1 MSGICGL
8 RKGTAR
14 IMEKLLLI
22 HSTKEIQLQ
31 VKNVA
36 SRLKLALDII
46 PEEYCG
52 CHLKELAAGKYAQ
65 NPPDTVASDSI
76 VAESTIPSDST
87 VAEDTIASDS
97 IVAEGTI
104 PSDSTVAEDT
114 IPSGNAAAEGTVP
127 APAAQTPP
135 SCLVLCGLR
144 DKRLDKVLF
153 ELRRADIPIDYKAVL
168 TPSNQEW
175 TVPEL
180 MKELQRE
187 RQAVGR

>member
-1 MSGICGL
+1 MPGICGL
-8 RKGTAR
+8 RKGTER

-46 PEEYCG
+46 QDEYCG

-65 NPPDTVASDSI
+65 NPPDTVASDS
-76 VAESTIPSDST
+76 T
-87 VAEDTIASDS
+87 VAE
-97 IVAEGTI
+97 G
-104 PSDSTVAEDT
+104 T
-114 IPSGNAAAEGTVP
+114 IPSGNAAAEGTIPSGSAATEGTVP

>member
-1 MSGICGL
+1 MPGICSL

-36 SRLKLALDII
+36 SRLKLTLDII
-46 PEEYCG
+46 QDEYCG

-76 VAESTIPSDST
+76 VAE
-87 VAEDTIASDS
+87 
-97 IVAEGTI
+97 GTI
-104 PSDSTVAEDT
+104 PSDSTVAEGT
-114 IPSGNAAAEGTVP
+114 IPSGNAAAEGTIPSGSAATEGTVP

-187 RQAVGR
+187 RQAMGR

>member
-1 MSGICGL
+1 MPGICGL

-65 NPPDTVASDSI
+65 NPPDTAASDSTA
-76 VAESTIPSDST
+76 AEDAIPSGN
-87 VAEDTIASDS
+87 A
-97 IVAEGTI
+97 VAEGTI
-104 PSDSTVAEDT
+104 PSGS
-114 IPSGNAAAEGTVP
+114 AATEGTVP
-127 APAAQTPP
+127 APDAQTPP

-153 ELRRADIPIDYKAVL
+153 ELRRADIPIEYKAVL

-187 RQAVGR
+187 RQAMGR

>member
-1 MSGICGL
+1 
-8 RKGTAR
+8 
-14 IMEKLLLI
+14 MEKLLLI
-22 HSTKEIQLQ
+22 HSTKKIQLQ

-52 CHLKELAAGKYAQ
+52 CRLKELAAGKYAQ
-65 NPPDTVASDSI
+65 NPPDTA
-76 VAESTIPSDST
+76 
-87 VAEDTIASDS
+87 ASDS

-114 IPSGNAAAEGTVP
+114 IPSGSAATEGTVP

>member
-1 MSGICGL
+1 MPGICGL

-46 PEEYCG
+46 SEEYCG
-52 CHLKELAAGKYAQ
+52 CRLKELAAGKYAQ
-65 NPPDTVASDSI
+65 NPPDTVASDS
-76 VAESTIPSDST
+76 T
-87 VAEDTIASDS
+87 
-97 IVAEGTI
+97 VAEGTI
-104 PSDSTVAEDT
+104 PSGS
-114 IPSGNAAAEGTVP
+114 AATEGTVP

>member
-8 RKGTAR
+8 RKGTER

-46 PEEYCG
+46 PDEYCG
-52 CHLKELAAGKYAQ
+52 CRLKELAAGKYAQ
-65 NPPDTVASDSI
+65 NPPDATPLG
-76 VAESTIPSDST
+76 STT
-87 VAEDTIASDS
+87 AEDA
-97 IVAEGTI
+97 V
-104 PSDSTVAEDT
+104 
-114 IPSGNAAAEGTVP
+114 PSGNAAAEGTVP
-127 APAAQTPP
+127 AQVNAGASGAETPP
-135 SCLVLCGLR
+135 NCLVLCGLR

-153 ELRRADIPIDYKAVL
+153 ELRRADIPIDYKAIL

-187 RQAVGR
+187 RQAMGR

>member
-1 MSGICGL
+1 MPGICGL

-46 PEEYCG
+46 QDEYCG

-65 NPPDTVASDSI
+65 NPPDTVASDS
-76 VAESTIPSDST
+76 T
-87 VAEDTIASDS
+87 VAEDTILSGNAA
-97 IVAEGTI
+97 AEGTI
-104 PSDSTVAEDT
+104 PSGS
-114 IPSGNAAAEGTVP
+114 AATEGTVP

-153 ELRRADIPIDYKAVL
+153 ELRRADIPIEYKAIL

-187 RQAVGR
+187 RQAMGR

>member
-52 CHLKELAAGKYAQ
+52 CRLKELAAGKYAQ
-65 NPPDTVASDSI
+65 NPPDTVASDS
-76 VAESTIPSDST
+76 T
-87 VAEDTIASDS
+87 
-97 IVAEGTI
+97 VAEGTI
-104 PSDSTVAEDT
+104 PSGS
-114 IPSGNAAAEGTVP
+114 AAAEGTIPSGSAATEGTVP
-127 APAAQTPP
+127 AQVDAGASGAQTPP

>member
-1 MSGICGL
+1 MPGICGL

-46 PEEYCG
+46 QDEYCG

-65 NPPDTVASDSI
+65 TPPDTV
-76 VAESTIPSDST
+76 
-87 VAEDTIASDS
+87 ASDS

-104 PSDSTVAEDT
+104 PSDSTVAEGT
-114 IPSGNAAAEGTVP
+114 IPSGNAAAEGTIPSGSVATEGTVP

-187 RQAVGR
+187 RQAMGR

>member
-1 MSGICGL
+1 MPGICSL

-65 NPPDTVASDSI
+65 NPPDTVASDS
-76 VAESTIPSDST
+76 
-87 VAEDTIASDS
+87 
-97 IVAEGTI
+97 
-104 PSDSTVAEDT
+104 TVAEDT
-114 IPSGNAAAEGTVP
+114 IPSGSAATEGTVP

>member
-1 MSGICGL
+1 MPGICGL

-46 PEEYCG
+46 QDEYCG

-65 NPPDTVASDSI
+65 NPPDTA
-76 VAESTIPSDST
+76 ASDST
-87 VAEDTIASDS
+87 VAE
-97 IVAEGTI
+97 G
-104 PSDSTVAEDT
+104 T
-114 IPSGNAAAEGTVP
+114 IPSGNAAAEGTIPSGSAATEGTVP

-153 ELRRADIPIDYKAVL
+153 ELKRADIPIDYKAVL

>member
-1 MSGICGL
+1 MPGICGL

-36 SRLKLALDII
+36 SRLKLVLDII
-46 PEEYCG
+46 PDEYCS

-76 VAESTIPSDST
+76 VAEGTILSDST
-87 VAEDTIASDS
+87 
-97 IVAEGTI
+97 VAEGTI
-104 PSDSTVAEDT
+104 PSGS
-114 IPSGNAAAEGTVP
+114 AATEGTVP

>member
-1 MSGICGL
+1 MPGICGL

-46 PEEYCG
+46 PEEYYG
-52 CHLKELAAGKYAQ
+52 CRLKELAAGKYAQ
-65 NPPDTVASDSI
+65 NPPDTVASDS
-76 VAESTIPSDST
+76 T
-87 VAEDTIASDS
+87 
-97 IVAEGTI
+97 VAEGTI
-104 PSDSTVAEDT
+104 PSGS
-114 IPSGNAAAEGTVP
+114 AATEGTVP
-127 APAAQTPP
+127 APAAQAPP

>member
-1 MSGICGL
+1 MPGICGL

-52 CHLKELAAGKYAQ
+52 CRLKELAAGKYAQ
-65 NPPDTVASDSI
+65 NPSD
-76 VAESTIPSDST
+76 
-87 VAEDTIASDS
+87 
-97 IVAEGTI
+97 
-104 PSDSTVAEDT
+104 
-114 IPSGNAAAEGTVP
+114 AACT
-127 APAAQTPP
+127 PAAPTPP
-135 SCLVLCGLR
+135 SLLVLCGLR

-153 ELRRADIPIDYKAVL
+153 ELRRADIPIDYKAIL

-187 RQAVGR
+187 RQAMGR

>member
-1 MSGICGL
+1 MPGICGL

-65 NPPDTVASDSI
+65 NPPDTVASDS
-76 VAESTIPSDST
+76 T
-87 VAEDTIASDS
+87 VAEDTILSGNAA
-97 IVAEGTI
+97 AEGTI
-104 PSDSTVAEDT
+104 PSGS
-114 IPSGNAAAEGTVP
+114 AATEGTVP

-153 ELRRADIPIDYKAVL
+153 ELRRADIPIEYKAIL

-187 RQAVGR
+187 RQAMGR

>member
-1 MSGICGL
+1 MPGICGL

-46 PEEYCG
+46 QDEYCG

-65 NPPDTVASDSI
+65 NPSDTVASDS
-76 VAESTIPSDST
+76 T
-87 VAEDTIASDS
+87 
-97 IVAEGTI
+97 VAEGTI
-104 PSDSTVAEDT
+104 PSGS
-114 IPSGNAAAEGTVP
+114 AATEGTVP
-127 APAAQTPP
+127 APAAQTLP

-187 RQAVGR
+187 RQAMGR

>member
-1 MSGICGL
+1 
-8 RKGTAR
+8 
-14 IMEKLLLI
+14 MEKLLLI

-52 CHLKELAAGKYAQ
+52 CRLKELAAGKYAQ
-65 NPPDTVASDSI
+65 NPPDA
-76 VAESTIPSDST
+76 APLGSTA
-87 VAEDTIASDS
+87 AEDA
-97 IVAEGTI
+97 V
-104 PSDSTVAEDT
+104 
-114 IPSGNAAAEGTVP
+114 PSGNAAAEGTVP
-127 APAAQTPP
+127 AQVNAGASGAETPP
-135 SCLVLCGLR
+135 NCLVLCGLR

-153 ELRRADIPIDYKAVL
+153 ELRRADIPIDYKAIL

-187 RQAVGR
+187 RQAMGR

>member
-1 MSGICGL
+1 MPGICGL

-52 CHLKELAAGKYAQ
+52 CRLKELAAGKYAQ
-65 NPPDTVASDSI
+65 NPPDTVAF
-76 VAESTIPSDST
+76 DST
-87 VAEDTIASDS
+87 
-97 IVAEGTI
+97 VAEGTI
-104 PSDSTVAEDT
+104 PSGS
-114 IPSGNAAAEGTVP
+114 AATEGTVP

>member
-1 MSGICGL
+1 
-8 RKGTAR
+8 
-14 IMEKLLLI
+14 MEKLLLI

-46 PEEYCG
+46 PDEYCG
-52 CHLKELAAGKYAQ
+52 CRLKELAAGKYAQ
-65 NPPDTVASDSI
+65 NPPDATPLG
-76 VAESTIPSDST
+76 STT
-87 VAEDTIASDS
+87 AEDA
-97 IVAEGTI
+97 V
-104 PSDSTVAEDT
+104 
-114 IPSGNAAAEGTVP
+114 PSGNAAAEGTVP
-127 APAAQTPP
+127 AQVNAGASGAETPP
-135 SCLVLCGLR
+135 NCLVLCGLR

-153 ELRRADIPIDYKAVL
+153 ELRRADIPIDYKAIL

-187 RQAVGR
+187 RQAMGR

>member
-1 MSGICGL
+1 MPGICSL

-52 CHLKELAAGKYAQ
+52 CRLKELAAGKYAQ
-65 NPPDTVASDSI
+65 NLPDA
-76 VAESTIPSDST
+76 APLGSTT
-87 VAEDTIASDS
+87 AEDA
-97 IVAEGTI
+97 AH
-104 PSDSTVAEDT
+104 
-114 IPSGNAAAEGTVP
+114 SGNAAAEGTVP
-127 APAAQTPP
+127 AQVDAGASGAETPP
-135 SCLVLCGLR
+135 NCLVLCGLR

-153 ELRRADIPIDYKAVL
+153 ELRRADIPIDYKAIL

-187 RQAVGR
+187 RQAMGR

>member
-1 MSGICGL
+1 MPGICGL

-46 PEEYCG
+46 PDEYCG

-76 VAESTIPSDST
+76 VAEGTILSDST
-87 VAEDTIASDS
+87 
-97 IVAEGTI
+97 VAEGTI
-104 PSDSTVAEDT
+104 PSGS
-114 IPSGNAAAEGTVP
+114 AATEGTVP

-144 DKRLDKVLF
+144 DKRLDKALF
-153 ELRRADIPIDYKAVL
+153 ELRRADIPIDYKAIL

>member
-1 MSGICGL
+1 MPGICDL
-8 RKGTAR
+8 RKGKAR

-46 PEEYCG
+46 PEKYCG
-52 CHLKELAAGKYAQ
+52 CRLKELAAGKYAQ
-65 NPPDTVASDSI
+65 NPPDTVASDS
-76 VAESTIPSDST
+76 
-87 VAEDTIASDS
+87 
-97 IVAEGTI
+97 
-104 PSDSTVAEDT
+104 TVAEDT
-114 IPSGNAAAEGTVP
+114 IPSGSAATEGTVP
-127 APAAQTPP
+127 ASAAQTLP

-153 ELRRADIPIDYKAVL
+153 ELRRADIPIEYKAVL

-187 RQAVGR
+187 RQAMGR

>member
-1 MSGICGL
+1 MPGICGL

-65 NPPDTVASDSI
+65 NPPDTVASDS
-76 VAESTIPSDST
+76 T
-87 VAEDTIASDS
+87 
-97 IVAEGTI
+97 VAEGTI
-104 PSDSTVAEDT
+104 LSDSTVAEDT
-114 IPSGNAAAEGTVP
+114 IPSGNAAAEGTIPSGSAATEGTVP
-127 APAAQTPP
+127 APAAQTLP
-135 SCLVLCGLR
+135 SCLVLCGFR

-187 RQAVGR
+187 RQAMGR

>member
-1 MSGICGL
+1 MPGICGL

-65 NPPDTVASDSI
+65 NPPNTA
-76 VAESTIPSDST
+76 
-87 VAEDTIASDS
+87 ASDS

-104 PSDSTVAEDT
+104 PS
-114 IPSGNAAAEGTVP
+114 GNAATEGTVP
-127 APAAQTPP
+127 APAAQAPP

-153 ELRRADIPIDYKAVL
+153 ELRRADIPIEYKAVL
-168 TPSNQEW
+168 TPSNQKW

-187 RQAVGR
+187 RQAMGR

>member
-1 MSGICGL
+1 MPGICSL

-76 VAESTIPSDST
+76 VAE
-87 VAEDTIASDS
+87 
-97 IVAEGTI
+97 G
-104 PSDSTVAEDT
+104 T

>member
-1 MSGICGL
+1 MPGICGL

-65 NPPDTVASDSI
+65 NPPDTAASDSTA
-76 VAESTIPSDST
+76 AEDAIPSGN
-87 VAEDTIASDS
+87 A
-97 IVAEGTI
+97 VAEGTI
-104 PSDSTVAEDT
+104 PSGS
-114 IPSGNAAAEGTVP
+114 AATEGTVP
-127 APAAQTPP
+127 APDAQTPP

-187 RQAVGR
+187 RQAMGR

>member
-1 MSGICGL
+1 MPGICSL

-65 NPPDTVASDSI
+65 NPPDT
-76 VAESTIPSDST
+76 
-87 VAEDTIASDS
+87 IA
-97 IVAEGTI
+97 
-104 PSDSTVAEDT
+104 SDSTVAEDT

-168 TPSNQEW
+168 TPSNQGW

>member
-1 MSGICGL
+1 MPGICSL

-76 VAESTIPSDST
+76 VAEGTILSNST
-87 VAEDTIASDS
+87 
-97 IVAEGTI
+97 VAEGTI
-104 PSDSTVAEDT
+104 PS
-114 IPSGNAAAEGTVP
+114 GNAATEGTVP

>member
-1 MSGICGL
+1 MPGICSL

-52 CHLKELAAGKYAQ
+52 CRLKELAAGKYAQ
-65 NPPDTVASDSI
+65 NPSDTVA
-76 VAESTIPSDST
+76 
-87 VAEDTIASDS
+87 
-97 IVAEGTI
+97 
-104 PSDSTVAEDT
+104 SDSTVAEDT

-127 APAAQTPP
+127 AQVDAGVLGAQTPQ

-153 ELRRADIPIDYKAVL
+153 ELRRADIPIEYKAIL
-168 TPSNQEW
+168 TPSNQKW

-187 RQAVGR
+187 RQAMGR

>member
-1 MSGICGL
+1 
-8 RKGTAR
+8 
-14 IMEKLLLI
+14 MEKLLLI

-52 CHLKELAAGKYAQ
+52 CRLNELAAGKYAQ
-65 NPPDTVASDSI
+65 NPPDTASVS
-76 VAESTIPSDST
+76 V
-87 VAEDTIASDS
+87 V
-97 IVAEGTI
+97 
-104 PSDSTVAEDT
+104 
-114 IPSGNAAAEGTVP
+114 
-127 APAAQTPP
+127 QTPP
-135 SCLVLCGLR
+135 SLLILCGLR

-153 ELRRADIPIDYKAVL
+153 ELRRADIPVDYKAIL
-168 TPSNQEW
+168 TPSNKEW

-187 RQAVGR
+187 RQAMGR

>member
-1 MSGICGL
+1 MPGICGL

-36 SRLKLALDII
+36 SRLKLVLDII
-46 PEEYCG
+46 PDEYCG

-76 VAESTIPSDST
+76 VAE
-87 VAEDTIASDS
+87 
-97 IVAEGTI
+97 G
-104 PSDSTVAEDT
+104 T
-114 IPSGNAAAEGTVP
+114 IPSGNAATEGTVP

>member
-1 MSGICGL
+1 MPGICGL

-46 PEEYCG
+46 QDEYCG

-65 NPPDTVASDSI
+65 NPPDTVASDS
-76 VAESTIPSDST
+76 T
-87 VAEDTIASDS
+87 
-97 IVAEGTI
+97 VAEGTI
-104 PSDSTVAEDT
+104 PSGS
-114 IPSGNAAAEGTVP
+114 AATEGTVP

>member
-52 CHLKELAAGKYAQ
+52 CRLKELAAGKYAQ
-65 NPPDTVASDSI
+65 NPPDTVASDS
-76 VAESTIPSDST
+76 T
-87 VAEDTIASDS
+87 
-97 IVAEGTI
+97 VAEGTI
-104 PSDSTVAEDT
+104 PSGS
-114 IPSGNAAAEGTVP
+114 AATEGTVP

-144 DKRLDKVLF
+144 DKRLDKALF

>member
-1 MSGICGL
+1 MPGICGL

-46 PEEYCG
+46 QEEYCG
-52 CHLKELAAGKYAQ
+52 CRLKELAAGKYAQ
-65 NPPDTVASDSI
+65 NPPDTVASDS
-76 VAESTIPSDST
+76 T
-87 VAEDTIASDS
+87 
-97 IVAEGTI
+97 VAEGTI
-104 PSDSTVAEDT
+104 PS
-114 IPSGNAAAEGTVP
+114 GNAVAEGTVP
-127 APAAQTPP
+127 AQVDAGASGAQIP
-135 SCLVLCGLR
+135 SSLLVLCGLR

-153 ELRRADIPIDYKAVL
+153 ELRRADVPVDYKAIL

>member
-1 MSGICGL
+1 MPGICSL

-76 VAESTIPSDST
+76 VAE
-87 VAEDTIASDS
+87 
-97 IVAEGTI
+97 GTI
-104 PSDSTVAEDT
+104 LSDSTVAEDT
-114 IPSGNAAAEGTVP
+114 IPSGNAVAEGTVP

>member
-1 MSGICGL
+1 MPGICSL

-65 NPPDTVASDSI
+65 NPPDTVASDS
-76 VAESTIPSDST
+76 
-87 VAEDTIASDS
+87 
-97 IVAEGTI
+97 
-104 PSDSTVAEDT
+104 TVAEDT
-114 IPSGNAAAEGTVP
+114 IPSGNAVAEGTIPSGSAATEGTVP

-187 RQAVGR
+187 RQAMGR

>member
-1 MSGICGL
+1 MPGICGL

-46 PEEYCG
+46 QDEYCG

-65 NPPDTVASDSI
+65 NPPDTVASDG
-76 VAESTIPSDST
+76 
-87 VAEDTIASDS
+87 

-104 PSDSTVAEDT
+104 PSGS
-114 IPSGNAAAEGTVP
+114 AATEGTVP
-127 APAAQTPP
+127 APAAQTSP

-153 ELRRADIPIDYKAVL
+153 ELRRADIPIEYKAVL

-187 RQAVGR
+187 RQAMGR

>member
-1 MSGICGL
+1 MPGICGL
-8 RKGTAR
+8 QKGTAR

-52 CHLKELAAGKYAQ
+52 CRLKELAAGKYAQ
-65 NPPDTVASDSI
+65 NPPDTA
-76 VAESTIPSDST
+76 A
-87 VAEDTIASDS
+87 
-97 IVAEGTI
+97 
-104 PSDSTVAEDT
+104 SDSTVAEDT
-114 IPSGNAAAEGTVP
+114 IPSGSAATEGTVP

-187 RQAVGR
+187 RQAMGR

>member
-1 MSGICGL
+1 
-8 RKGTAR
+8 
-14 IMEKLLLI
+14 MEKLLLI

-65 NPPDTVASDSI
+65 NPPDTA
-76 VAESTIPSDST
+76 A
-87 VAEDTIASDS
+87 
-97 IVAEGTI
+97 
-104 PSDSTVAEDT
+104 SDSTVAEDT
-114 IPSGNAAAEGTVP
+114 IPSGNATAEGTIPSGSAATEGTVP

-187 RQAVGR
+187 RQAMGR

>member
-1 MSGICGL
+1 MPGICSL

-52 CHLKELAAGKYAQ
+52 CRLKELAAGKYAQ
-65 NPPDTVASDSI
+65 NPPDA
-76 VAESTIPSDST
+76 APLGSTA
-87 VAEDTIASDS
+87 AEDA
-97 IVAEGTI
+97 V
-104 PSDSTVAEDT
+104 
-114 IPSGNAAAEGTVP
+114 PSGNAAAEGTVP
-127 APAAQTPP
+127 AQVNAGASGAETPP
-135 SCLVLCGLR
+135 NCLVLCGLR

-153 ELRRADIPIDYKAVL
+153 ELRRADIPIDYKAIL

-187 RQAVGR
+187 RQAMGR